1 MIIDSHLH
9 LWDLDEFDLPWV
21 TGFAALNKTFSLD
34 MYQSDFKSVDRAIY
48 VEVDVVESQKGKEID
63 AIGLLCRNPQS
74 PLVAMVASLDVTRS
88 DIVPYLQRVH
98 SEAKH
103 VVGFRQVLHTEERP
117 QGYCLQAPFIHGVQA
132 IGNAGFSFDIC
143 IRPQEL
149 EDAAALIRHCPDT
162 HFVIDHG
169 GIPAIASYLEDEKS
183 YEKWKQDIA
192 SIAAMPN
199 SVCKVSG
206 LVTQA
211 GDLSKTES
219 LLSDV
224 LAYLK
229 ATFGA
234 EKLLF
239 GSDWPVVALVESAQ
253 DWHQRLS
260 AMVSNWTEE
269 ERQHLFHKTAQ
280 RSYLSRLR

>member
-21 TGFAALNKTFSLD
+21 NGFEALNKTFSLE

-48 VEVDVVESQKGKEID
+48 VEVDVIENQKDKEIE
-63 AIGLLCRNPQS
+63 AIGQLCRDPNS
-74 PLVAMVASLDVTRS
+74 PLVAMVASLDVCRS
-88 DIVPYLQRVH
+88 DITSYLQRVH
-98 SEAKH
+98 SDAKH

-117 QGYCLQAPFIHGVQA
+117 QGYCLQESFVKGVQE
-132 IGNAGFSFDIC
+132 IGNAGFSFDVC

-149 EDAAALIRHCPDT
+149 EDAAALIKQCPDT
-162 HFVIDHG
+162 YFVIDHG
-169 GIPAIASYLEDEKS
+169 GIPAIASYLEDEKA

-211 GDLSKTES
+211 GDLSKSEG
-219 LLSDV
+219 LLGEV
-224 LAYLK
+224 IAYLK
-229 ATFGA
+229 TAFGA
-234 EKLLF
+234 ERLLF

-253 DWHQRLS
+253 EWHQRLNT
-260 AMVSNWTEE
+260 MVSNWTEE
-269 ERQHLFHKTAQ
+269 ERQHLFYKTAQ